1 MKTLIKALFAAVP
14 VVAICAGF
22 AFAQMGPE
30 HMNREGGGMFMRG
43 NAMLGRLCNPTTP
56 PFPAD
61 KVAARLTE
69 TLKLTDTQ
77 KPALKDLTDSI
88 GKAINDTKSLCQEKP
103 DMTSLPGRA
112 AFAAKR
118 MNVVAAAITSV
129 QPKLEAFYNT
139 LDDKQKAEFNEMHG
153 PRMMHGWRHHHEQDG
168 DDSDGQQ
175 QP

>member
-1 MKTLIKALFAAVP
+1 MTKVFRALFAAVP
-14 VVAICAGF
+14 IVAICAGF
-22 AFAQMGPE
+22 AFAQMGPAPVGFG
-30 HMNREGGGMFMRG
+30 HG

-69 TLKLTDTQ
+69 MLKLTDAQ
-77 KPALKDLTDSI
+77 KPALKDLEDSVA
-88 GKAINDTKSLCQEKP
+88 KAIEDTKSLCLEKP

-118 MNVVAAAITSV
+118 MTVMAAAINSV

-139 LDDKQKAEFNEMHG
+139 LDDKQKAAFNEMHG
-153 PRMMHGWRHHHEQDG
+153 PGMMRRWGHHHEQQG
-168 DDSDGQQ
+168 DDEDEPA